1 MIDKKLMDCILGH
14 FADQHT
20 GLLFNQNVW
29 NIKTTT
35 KQVWLYFI
43 RWNWAAGIYA
53 CDNTP
58 IFRFFQISKRT
69 QTKGSDS
76 QKYKSGK
83 FSYYMYIKPENGK
96 LPTPKI
102 SFDHPSH

>member
-43 RWNWAAGIYA
+43 GGIGQLAYMRVIIHQ
-53 CDNTP
+53 P
-58 IFRFFQISKRT
+58 
-69 QTKGSDS
+69 SDS
-76 QKYKSGK
+76 FKYLKELRLKALTHKNTSLA
-83 FSYYMYIKPENGK
+83 N
-96 LPTPKI
+96 
-102 SFDHPSH
+102 SHITCT